1 MVLQAN
7 NSKKKMEKKSSND
20 ADTKE
25 NINII
30 RKIIDDFEG
39 QAKNEKRTKKTI
51 RSRLISSS
59 DSTLSRSESR

>member
-7 NSKKKMEKKSSND
+7 SSKKKMEKKSSNE
-20 ADTKE
+20 ANTKE

-39 QAKNEKRTKKTI
+39 QAKNEKRTKKTL

-59 DSTLSRSESR
+59 DSTLSRCESR

>member
-1 MVLQAN
+1 
-7 NSKKKMEKKSSND
+7 MEKKSSNE
-20 ADTKE
+20 ANTKE

-39 QAKNEKRTKKTI
+39 QAKNEKRTKKTL

-59 DSTLSRSESR
+59 DSTLSRCESR

>member
-7 NSKKKMEKKSSND
+7 SSKKKMEKKSSND

-30 RKIIDDFEG
+30 RKIIDEFEG
-39 QAKNEKRTKKTI
+39 QAKNEKRVKKPL